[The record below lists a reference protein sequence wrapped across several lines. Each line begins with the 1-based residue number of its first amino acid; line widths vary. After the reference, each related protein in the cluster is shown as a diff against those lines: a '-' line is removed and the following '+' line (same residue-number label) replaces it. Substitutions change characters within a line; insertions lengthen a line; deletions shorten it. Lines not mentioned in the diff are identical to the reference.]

1 MFINFSQK
9 KLIREYVSLY
19 FKSKKSFNLLKEEE
33 NSQNGL
39 EISKDFLNFN
49 FKLINKIKDG
59 DNSIVDNMKININSN
74 TLIAAVL
81 YKISKVL
88 GLPIEP
94 FNKEKLDLNK
104 LANFIKFMKE
114 SCKKDGEYKD
124 WWQNFEKFLSQ
135 NGFNIKKI
143 IEENQLKNDYEWDT
157 AIYCSKRI
165 QTNGYYDP
173 DSVKRSLKANSPD
186 VIIGTM
192 YQSIIGAQFN
202 QSWIKDLD
210 LKYVIVKKKE
220 ENRLKLIFNLGSSL
234 PRIISQ
240 NFDESFMKILARK
253 ESIKY
258 RHLSSWNYIYTTLKT
273 TSDQPDWYDTLTG
286 DEGNTAEIIN
296 NIIDVTT
303 FGSGKILYNL
313 GSIVLTNGINNAIDN
328 ISEKTVNLAIENI
341 IENYFNELDE
351 KKKKIEEEK
360 LLKEK
365 EIFQQKIKDEFIQQ
379 CLTIAKELNLKN
391 INLKTLTQKGKGNP
405 QEYQEFLK
413 ICNSLKKQQDDNNSI
428 VGAENKSSFL
438 NLKTSSKNMIDN
450 KNYILKSNNV
460 LLSEVLQILV
470 PIAISVGVHLF
481 SDQLQLSA
489 TNYFE
494 KYGYYEIDLTDTFN
508 HEAIMKFY
516 NSLF

>member
-19 FKSKKSFNLLKEEE
+19 FKKNLNLLKEE
-33 NSQNGL
+33 NSQKGL
-39 EISKDFLNFN
+39 EISENFLNFN
-49 FKLINKIKDG
+49 FKLINKLNDG
-59 DNSIVDNMKININSN
+59 DNSIVDNMKINIDSN
-74 TLIAAVL
+74 ALIAAVL

-104 LANFIKFMKE
+104 LANFIKFMKG

-124 WWQNFEKFLSQ
+124 WWQNFEKFLAQ

-143 IEENQLKNDYEWDT
+143 TEAHQLKNDYEWDT

-165 QTNGYYDP
+165 QENGYYNP
-173 DSVKRSLKANSPD
+173 DSVKRSLDENSPEI
-186 VIIGTM
+186 VIGTM

-210 LKYVIVKKKE
+210 LKYVIIKKKE

-240 NFDESFMKILARK
+240 NFDESFMKILTKK
-253 ESIKY
+253 ENIKY
-258 RHLSSWNYIYTTLKT
+258 RHLPSWNYIYTTLKA

-296 NIIDVTT
+296 NVFDIVTL
-303 FGSGKILYNL
+303 GSGKILYNL
-313 GSIVLTNGINNAIDN
+313 GNVVLTNGINNAIDN

-428 VGAENKSSFL
+428 VAEDKSSSL
-438 NLKTSSKNMIDN
+438 NLKTSSKKMIDN

-508 HEAIMKFY
+508 HEVIMKFY